1 MSRTVQIDGDKAI
14 FPGDACVH
22 CLRPSEDWVS
32 IYRVKH
38 STVRR
43 ISVPF
48 CVECLALREAKSPT
62 QIQVER
68 IATAV
73 SFVLA
78 WIGGVWVYTRVLTW
92 PFLAGER
99 EWAWAIL
106 LGVLAVVVLF
116 GVLYL
121 AVHPLSE
128 RFRSPETQAVLDGI
142 KIRDFDWDTTT
153 LEFADEEY
161 AERFALVNQHEAEE

>member
-1 MSRTVQIDGDKAI
+1 MARIVQIDGDSAI

-22 CLRPSEDWVS
+22 CLRPFDNQVS
-32 IYRVKH
+32 IYRVKR

-43 ISVPF
+43 VSVPF
-48 CVECLALREAKSPT
+48 CAECLALRKAKSPM
-62 QIQVER
+62 QVQVER
-68 IATAV
+68 IATVV
-73 SFVLA
+73 SFVLS
-78 WIGGVWVYTRVLTW
+78 WIGGVWVYMRVLTW

-116 GVLYL
+116 GLLYL
-121 AVHPLSE
+121 FVRPLSE
-128 RFRSPETQAVLDGI
+128 RFRSPETQAVLDAV

-153 LEFADEEY
+153 LEFADEGY
-161 AERFALVNQHEAEE
+161 AERFALVNQREVQE

>member
-1 MSRTVQIDGDKAI
+1 MARTVQIDGDSAI

-22 CLRPSEDWVS
+22 CLRPFEDRVS

-43 ISVPF
+43 VSVPF
-48 CVECLALREAKSPT
+48 CTECLALRETKSPT

-68 IATAV
+68 FATAA
-73 SFVLA
+73 SFLLA

-99 EWAWAIL
+99 EWAWAVL
-106 LGVLAVVVLF
+106 LGVLAVVILF
-116 GVLYL
+116 GSLYL
-121 AVHPLSE
+121 FVRPLSE
-128 RFRSPETQAVLDGI
+128 RFRSPETQAVLDAV

-153 LEFADEEY
+153 LEFADEGY
-161 AERFALVNQHEAEE
+161 AERFALVNPRESQE

>member
-22 CLRPSEDWVS
+22 CLRPFDDKVS
-32 IYRVKH
+32 IYRVKR
-38 STVRR
+38 SAVRR
-43 ISVPF
+43 VSVPF
-48 CVECLALREAKSPT
+48 CAECLVLRETKSAM
-62 QIQVER
+62 QIRVKR

-73 SFVLA
+73 SFLLSWIGGLWVYVQVLA
-78 WIGGVWVYTRVLTW
+78 WPILV
-92 PFLAGER
+92 GER

-116 GVLYL
+116 GSLYL
-121 AVHPLSE
+121 LVRPLSE
-128 RFRSPETQAVLDGI
+128 RFRSPETQAVIDAV

-153 LEFADEEY
+153 LEFADEGY
-161 AERFALVNQHEAEE
+161 AERFALVNQREAEE

>member
-1 MSRTVQIDGDKAI
+1 MSKTVQIDGDHAI
-14 FPGDACVH
+14 FPGEACVH
-22 CLRPSEDWVS
+22 CLRPVEDRVS

-43 ISVPF
+43 VSVPF
-48 CVECLALREAKSPT
+48 CAECLDLREQKSPT
-62 QIQVER
+62 QVQAER
-68 IATAV
+68 IATVV
-73 SFVLA
+73 SFVLS
-78 WIGGVWVYTRVLTW
+78 WIGGVWVYTQVLAW

-99 EWAWAIL
+99 ECVWAIL
-106 LGVLAVVVLF
+106 LGVLAVVILF

-121 AVHPLSE
+121 FVRPLSE
-128 RFRSPETQAVLDGI
+128 QFRSPETQAVLDAV

-161 AERFALVNQHEAEE
+161 AERFALVNPRETQA